1 MAPDTEPALAGCA
14 VAFSGRGLPP
24 CSQMI
29 GGCPSLERAL
39 ILPTLLCP
47 PRLDGLHHECLGASS
62 NSRVVWCHS
71 FLFLFNAR
79 LPPVPK
85 PNPGRSSGDQK
96 ICVTPHTPQPVT
108 FTLGLSPSLT

>member
-47 PRLDGLHHECLGASS
+47 PRLDG
-62 NSRVVWCHS
+62 
-71 FLFLFNAR
+71 
-79 LPPVPK
+79 
-85 PNPGRSSGDQK
+85 
-96 ICVTPHTPQPVT
+96 
-108 FTLGLSPSLT
+108 FTMSV